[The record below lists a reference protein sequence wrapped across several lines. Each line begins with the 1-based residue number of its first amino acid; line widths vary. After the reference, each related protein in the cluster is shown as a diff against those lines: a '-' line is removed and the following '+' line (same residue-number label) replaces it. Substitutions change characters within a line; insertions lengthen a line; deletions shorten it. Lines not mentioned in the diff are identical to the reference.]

1 MSKLFPELDR
11 ELVRHIL
18 RNGVR
23 VTGENTIAGEVLQCL
38 RALGLVTIQ
47 EHRYV
52 RCAYRDDY
60 DFLDREVLDCPG
72 RVELDSEVEDYC
84 CPDCGQPIGD
94 IKRKTVFVECE
105 VRLSPAGIEGYLGH
119 VLESL
124 EVVEAVEKT
133 GTTAFEVKLQSGM
146 RLKVVVPDYAE
157 IRHRFAG
164 LFFAEPTLYVI
175 ASSINEPVKTVL
187 EERQHLQ
194 LADVLSSSASAIQ
207 EILTIAAVPIPG
219 RRDLSEVEARFDEM
233 ITRQGNRYWQF
244 FEQDFVPAL
253 IRHMTEN
260 PLLAQ
265 RYLEILRRLSGTIF
279 GEFYVPIGGAGVA
292 DLRPIDK
299 YHLMNQVLTGNATG
313 DAKCYPRSALS
324 YDDVIKVNYHLDSDP
339 TEATMAIIYLASD
352 DVASTAWSAMMKL
365 RQSNGAWKVII
376 LPKYLLLE
384 LIDALEATHLLDM

>member
-23 VTGENTIAGEVLQCL
+23 VTGENTTAGEVLQCL

-60 DFLDREVLDCPG
+60 DFLDRKVLDCPG
-72 RVELDSEVEDYC
+72 RVELDSKVKDYY

-94 IKRKTVFVECE
+94 IERKTVSVEYE
-105 VRLSPAGIEGYLGH
+105 VRLSPDGIEGYLEH

-124 EVVEAVEKT
+124 DVVEVVKKT
-133 GTTAFEVKLQSGM
+133 GTTAFEVRLQGGM

-164 LFFAEPTLYVI
+164 LFFAEPMLYVI

-187 EERQHLQ
+187 EERQYIQ

-207 EILTIAAVPIPG
+207 EILRTAAVPIPG

-244 FEQDFVPAL
+244 FEQDFIPAL
-253 IRHMTEN
+253 VLHITEN
-260 PLLAQ
+260 PALVQ
-265 RYLEILRRLSGTIF
+265 RYLESIKRLSGTVF
-279 GEFYVPIGGAGVA
+279 GEYYVPIGGAGRT
-292 DLRPIDK
+292 DLRPISK
-299 YHLMNQVLTGNATG
+299 LEMMNQLIRGNSIG
-313 DAKCYPRSALS
+313 DAKCHRESTLTYKHIAT
-324 YDDVIKVNYHLDSDP
+324 VNLHLDKDP
-339 TEATMAIIYLASD
+339 VANTAVIYVAND
-352 DVASTAWSAMMKL
+352 NIASTAWDTVMDL
-365 RQSNGAWKVII
+365 RKRDGTWKIII

-384 LIDALEATHLLDM
+384 LITTLEATHLLDM

>member
-11 ELVRHIL
+11 ELLRHIL
-18 RNGVR
+18 RNGAR
-23 VTGENTIAGEVLQCL
+23 VKGENTIAGEVLQRL
-38 RALGLVTIQ
+38 RDLGVVVTQ
-47 EHRYV
+47 EHTYV
-52 RCAYRDDY
+52 RCAYKDDY

-72 RVELDSEVEDYC
+72 RIELDSEDEDYY

-94 IKRKTVFVECE
+94 IERKTVFVEYE
-105 VRLSPAGIEGYLGH
+105 VRLSPVGIEEYLER

-133 GTTAFEVKLQSGM
+133 GMTAFEVKLQGGIF
-146 RLKVVVPDYAE
+146 LKVVVPDYAE
-157 IRHRFAG
+157 IRQRFVG

-187 EERQHLQ
+187 EERQYVQ
-194 LADVLSSSASAIQ
+194 LADVLSSSVSAIQ
-207 EILTIAAVPIPG
+207 GILGTAAIPIPG
-219 RRDLSEVEARFDEM
+219 RRSLREVEAKFDEM
-233 ITRQGNRYWQF
+233 IARHGQRAWQF
-244 FEQDFVPAL
+244 FEQDFVPVL

-265 RYLEILRRLSGTIF
+265 RYLEILRRLSGTVF

-299 YHLMNQVLTGNATG
+299 YRLMNQVFAGNATG
-313 DAKCYPRSALS
+313 DAKCYPKSALS

-339 TEATMAIIYLASD
+339 TEATMAIIYLAGD

-365 RQSNGAWKVII
+365 RQTNGAWKVII

-384 LIDALEATHLLDM
+384 LIDALEATHLLDV